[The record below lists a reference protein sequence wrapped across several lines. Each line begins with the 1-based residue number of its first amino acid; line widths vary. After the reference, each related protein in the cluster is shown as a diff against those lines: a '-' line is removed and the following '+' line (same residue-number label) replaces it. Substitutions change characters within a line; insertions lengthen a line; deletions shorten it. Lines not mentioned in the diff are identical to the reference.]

1 MLRQVAGKGKGKAAS
16 PQGPGQQ
23 LLQEGGVIEV
33 ELRNPAP

>member
-1 MLRQVAGKGKGKAAS
+1 MLRQVAGKGKGNAAS

-23 LLQEGGVIEV
+23 PLQEGGFIEV